1 MVQSPPPP
9 AATAAPHSFSA
20 VNSPLNNAE
29 STPTGPSTHLS
40 EPHFGATHS
49 DAPDHHHPSGPLIPL
64 VDSVSP
70 CPVNGVA
77 SSSAIVENDQSQ
89 FPPTSIPSAG
99 GSKPNFSK
107 SPATNASSLFCSR
120 TRGHS
125 SCSNSVNTGLVKER
139 QLEKLCIMSPPID
152 PNHQLEDPNKKVE
165 LDVGRG
171 LSRDGDVDMN
181 PVAAAASTVS
191 SSTDPIS
198 TIPQPT
204 TAVQAVQ
211 GSTSLTA
218 SPPAPTPNQDADH
231 AMRESKESDSRPSQ
245 PSSAAPSLRS
255 TKHDQLPYPPLRRNG
270 PFLGPLN
277 LFVFF
282 LSFPHFHT
290 CSHHLPHSTVLSCLH
305 WSSLCLRHRIRSIHH

>member
-125 SCSNSVNTGLVKER
+125 SCSNSVQYWSGEGAATREVVHYV
-139 QLEKLCIMSPPID
+139 PPPD
-152 PNHQLEDPNKKVE
+152 RSQPS
-165 LDVGRG
+165 VGRSEQKSWNPMSAVDF
-171 LSRDGDVDMN
+171 SRDGDVDIN

-191 SSTDPIS
+191 SST
-198 TIPQPT
+198 
-204 TAVQAVQ
+204 
-211 GSTSLTA
+211 GSDLNHS
-218 SPPAPTPNQDADH
+218 SADY
-231 AMRESKESDSRPSQ
+231 SRPSSSRINITINRISSCTNTQ
-245 PSSAAPSLRS
+245 P
-255 TKHDQLPYPPLRRNG
+255 G
-270 PFLGPLN
+270 
-277 LFVFF
+277 
-282 LSFPHFHT
+282 
-290 CSHHLPHSTVLSCLH
+290 C
-305 WSSLCLRHRIRSIHH
+305 